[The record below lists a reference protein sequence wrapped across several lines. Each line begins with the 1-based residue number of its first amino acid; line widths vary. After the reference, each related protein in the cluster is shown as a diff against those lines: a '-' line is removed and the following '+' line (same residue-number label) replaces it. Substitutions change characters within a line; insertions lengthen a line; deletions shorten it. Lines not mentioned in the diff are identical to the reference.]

1 MRLLACL
8 IVLAIPVT
16 SGAQRDETYVGY
28 NFAFGI
34 GRGSM
39 SLKCKG
45 CETTAQADLSGLVR
59 VGYTIKENLF
69 AGAEVVGLQKAQIVN
84 LETVQ
89 ATFVF
94 GGGVVQWY
102 PRRYGDGF
110 LKFGAGW
117 SHSSGTFN
125 VGTAQ
130 QPTKLELNTPT
141 VLAGLGFD
149 VRMGRTFSLTPYVD
163 FYYAIGSDATL
174 GANTAP
180 VTVNSSVLNLGV
192 ALTYH

>member
-1 MRLLACL
+1 MRLLACVFL
-8 IVLAIPVT
+8 LAIPLVA
-16 SGAQRDETYVGY
+16 GAQRDETHRGY

-45 CETTAQADLSGLVR
+45 CETTSQADLSGMVR

-69 AGAEVVGLQKAQIVN
+69 AGVELLGFQKAQIVN

-89 ATFVF
+89 ATFGF
-94 GGGVVQWY
+94 GGGALLWY

-110 LKFGAGW
+110 LKIGAGW

-125 VGTAQ
+125 AGTAQ

-141 VLAGLGFD
+141 LLGGVGFD
-149 VRMGRTFSLTPYVD
+149 VRMGRTFSLSPFVD
-163 FYYAIGSDATL
+163 YFYAIGSDATL
-174 GANTAP
+174 GANTTP
-180 VTVNSSVLNLGV
+180 VTVNSSVLNLGL